1 MRRSRERCEPLYA
14 PLVYCGC
21 FDVSI
26 QTVGALLS
34 RSYTAGGCL
43 LGAIFGTGTNG
54 AYVEDLNKLTKL
66 EDEAL
71 RSSGGRM
78 IVNTEWGA
86 FNNSV
91 CSHPLPQ
98 LSGV

>member
-1 MRRSRERCEPLYA
+1 MRSRRSGSDV
-14 PLVYCGC
+14 LV
-21 FDVSI
+21 

-54 AYVEDLNKLTKL
+54 AYVEDLSKLTKL
-66 EDEAL
+66 KDEAL
-71 RSSGGRM
+71 KSSGGKM

-91 CSHPLPQ
+91 CPIFRVRSF
-98 LSGV
+98 VV

>member
-1 MRRSRERCEPLYA
+1 MRSLCSGSDTF
-14 PLVYCGC
+14 V
-21 FDVSI
+21 

-54 AYVEDLNKLTKL
+54 AYLEDLSKMTKL
-66 EDEAL
+66 KDEAL
-71 RSSGGRM
+71 KSKGGKM

-91 CSHPLPQ
+91 CPSCCTRLFT
-98 LSGV
+98 V